1 MNIEYFTQASPA
13 IQIHIV
19 VAIAALIFGLVM
31 FSRRKGDRVHKLMG
45 KLFLVF
51 MLMTAGTAIF
61 IREINGGS
69 FSWIH
74 VFVPLTFFAAWE
86 VVHYVRKGNIAR
98 HKRAVTGLFFGAL
111 LIPGLAAFL
120 PGRTMWMIFFA

>member
-1 MNIEYFTQASPA
+1 MNLEYFTQASLA

-19 VAIAALIFGLVM
+19 VAIAALIFGIIM
-31 FSRRKGDRVHKLMG
+31 FARPKGDQFHKNMG
-45 KLFLVF
+45 KLFLLF

-61 IREINGGS
+61 IREINEGN

-74 VFVPLTFFAAWE
+74 LFVPLTFYTGWQI
-86 VVHYVRKGNIAR
+86 VHFVRKGDIAR